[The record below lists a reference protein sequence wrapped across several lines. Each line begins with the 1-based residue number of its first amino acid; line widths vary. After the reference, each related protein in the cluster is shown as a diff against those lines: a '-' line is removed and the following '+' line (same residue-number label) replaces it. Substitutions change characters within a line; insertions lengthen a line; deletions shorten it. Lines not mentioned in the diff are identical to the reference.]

1 MNASTKELVNDIR
14 THWLTKPDD
23 FKPSLFNPCWA
34 SGIQVFEP
42 RAKEPAAVLNNV
54 EELEG
59 WLLDNKREV
68 RIIERLFTNAWTVRL
83 LKKEVA

>member
-14 THWLTKPDD
+14 THWLTKPDN
-23 FKPSLFNPCWA
+23 FKPSLLNPCWA
-34 SGIQVFEP
+34 SGIQIFEP
-42 RAKEPAAVLNNV
+42 RAKEPVKILDTV

-59 WLLDNKREV
+59 WLLDNKRDV
-68 RIIERLFTNAWTVRL
+68 RRIERLFTNAWIVRL